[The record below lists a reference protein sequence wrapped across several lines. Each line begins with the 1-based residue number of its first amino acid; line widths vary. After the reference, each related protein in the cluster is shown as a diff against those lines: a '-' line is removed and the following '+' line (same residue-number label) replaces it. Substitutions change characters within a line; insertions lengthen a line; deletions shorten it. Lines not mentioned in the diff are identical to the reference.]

1 LKKERIT
8 LKKLRAEGKKDLT
21 KGIGMHKILSKMD
34 RKRIQQVRRQKRKE
48 KKEEKRLAK
57 SACIQRDS

>member
-1 LKKERIT
+1 
-8 LKKLRAEGKKDLT
+8 
-21 KGIGMHKILSKMD
+21 MHKILSKMD